1 MSMNKAKKAFVE
13 QLAGYVQK
21 YAPEYGIS
29 VCSPIIAQG
38 ILESAWGKSKLSE
51 VYFNFF
57 GLKCGSKWIGKSV
70 NMTTQEEYRPGTKTT
85 IKDNFRVYDSME
97 EGVRGYFEFIQLPR
111 YANLRGITDPLEYL
125 RTIRDDGY
133 ATASDYAADC
143 YKVVEAYDLT
153 AYDPKVAPAQ
163 PATKAKEAVTADT
176 IINIMYGWKGLSR
189 KTGTHKPIIDL
200 YNDHKPLA
208 RNYRVSYTDN
218 YCATTISAAYIKAN
232 AVDLIGG
239 TECGVE
245 RMIEDC
251 FKPAGIWK
259 EDGRITPKRG
269 WIITYNWDDSTQPN
283 NGWADHIGLVVSVT
297 NGVITVIEGNYG
309 GMVRER
315 QIRVGDGRIRGY
327 AVPKYSGATAQ
338 PAAAKTTG
346 YTGTFPLLPSR
357 GYYKLGDGYITN
369 IGMKG
374 EVKNVQ
380 KLLNW
385 INGGKIAVDGE
396 YGKNTTAAC
405 KLAQTNLKVKVDGLF
420 GKATLAAAKNYKK

>member
-1 MSMNKAKKAFVE
+1 MTSDQKKFVE
-13 QLAGYVQK
+13 ELAGYVK
-21 YAPEYGIS
+21 KHAPQYGIC
-29 VCSPIIAQG
+29 VYSPIIAQG
-38 ILESAWGKSKLSE
+38 ILESAWGRSKLSK
-51 VYFNFF
+51 VYHNYF
-57 GLKCGSKWIGKSV
+57 GLKCGSRWTGPSV
-70 NMTTQEEYRPGTKTT
+70 NMTTSEEYEPGVHTT
-85 IKDNFRVYDSME
+85 IKDNFRVYGSME
-97 EGVRGYFEFIQLPR
+97 EGVRGYFEFIQLDR

-133 ATASDYAADC
+133 ATATDYAADC
-143 YKVVEAYDLT
+143 YKVVETYDLRK
-153 AYDPKVAPAQ
+153 YDPDDVDLS
-163 PATKAKEAVTADT
+163 VSADT
-176 IINIMYGWKGLSR
+176 IIMIMEGWKGLSR

-239 TECGVE
+239 TECSVE

-251 FKPAGIWK
+251 FKPKGIWK
-259 EDGRITPKRG
+259 EDGRITPKQG

-283 NGWADHIGLVVSVT
+283 DGWADHIGLVKEVR

-309 GMVRER
+309 GVVRER
-315 QIRVGDGRIRGY
+315 QIKVGDGRIRGY
-327 AVPKYSGATAQ
+327 AVPKYSGATVKI
-338 PAAAKTTG
+338 PETKESG
-346 YTGTFPLLPSR
+346 YTGTFPPLPAR

-369 IGMKG
+369 IGMKA
-374 EVKNVQ
+374 EIKNVQ

-385 INGGKIAVDGE
+385 VNNGHISVDGE

-405 KLAQTNLKVKVDGLF
+405 KLAQTNLKVYPDGLF
-420 GKATLAAAKNYKK
+420 GRQTLAAAKAYKK